1 MKTLLTFSL
10 LLASSVTGSVL
21 AQTPDTAAPTSA
33 SGCIALSGDHQ
44 VVRKD
49 ADQSVLLRN
58 GSDHYVV
65 RFTRSCSSAARSRKL
80 EFSTPSQ
87 EGQLCGAGG
96 SALRTDSQSCQVASV
111 EPISAEL
118 FARRSRP

>member
-1 MKTLLTFSL
+1 MKTLFTLSL
-10 LLASSVTGSVL
+10 LLASSITGSVL
-21 AQTPDTAAPTSA
+21 AQTPDTSSA
-33 SGCIALSGDHQ
+33 TGCIALSSDHQ

-58 GSDHYVV
+58 GSDHYLV

-80 EFSTPSQ
+80 EFSTPAQ
-87 EGQLCGAGG
+87 QGQLCGAGG